1 MSPPASERG
10 GHARPRGLFAPRPR
24 HTGSDAAPGTPVGT
38 PSPADAPAPF
48 GAPVPDGTPGPNG
61 DSLGP
66 NDGGL
71 GPSSAAPGASGGDP
85 GPNVAAPGPDATVR
99 DPLGRPPAPDGG
111 PPGPDGG
118 PPAPD
123 GGPPWSG
130 VGVSASGTHPL
141 VPDGLAPRPAA
152 ENDVAP
158 STPSTPSASS
168 EPFAPPAYSAPSAPA
183 TRRSRG
189 TRAVRPAPGGSRP
202 APAGSRSARHVAPS
216 PGRPSRK
223 ASPAVRRAK
232 RSRIAAVAIAAIGI
246 LVIGLA
252 TGFGSELSAEPT
264 AQSFLLA
271 WQQQQYAAAG
281 ALTTAPANTVAA
293 GLRGAAA
300 QLDAPQLYLS
310 MKSVV
315 QHGSTAN
322 ASFTATV
329 DLAQQGRVW
338 TYQGH
343 FRMRQVGGAWKVV
356 WAPSVINPNL
366 GSSERLAV
374 VTTFPDRAAVLDA
387 KGNPLQVKAT
397 AYVLGVVPDR
407 LASPAKTAQAF
418 AKPTKLQAGQVLG
431 QIMAAPS
438 HSFLRLA
445 TLDPPTYARLLPSLR
460 RVPGLQARPE
470 SQRLFQSK
478 ATAVVGAVGSEINQ
492 QLRAD
497 GALYAPGTTVGLSGL
512 ERKYQR
518 ELLGTPTTEVVAMN
532 SAGQQTAVL
541 AQWSGSA
548 GTPLRTT
555 IDSRVQ
561 DAALAALDGVPNSG
575 EIVAVRAS
583 TGEVLAV
590 AQHQASG
597 SLPVGGALNAKLA
610 PGAAFTIV
618 SAAALVEKKNVSL
631 STSIPCASSFNVGG
645 QTFSSEGT
653 GEQRPF
659 STAFAEGCG
668 TAFAQLSERLTATEW
683 TQVVRE
689 FGIGADWSGLPVPAF
704 SGSVPDAAG
713 QASLA
718 AQTIGQGNVRMSL
731 LSMAMVAATVDAGRW
746 HVPQVL
752 QASDPP
758 NAGATLDMG
767 VMDTVRGLMRGAV
780 RSGAAQAASQPGPQV
795 YGQVGLVHTGSG
807 WTSWFVGYR
816 GDIAI
821 AAIETGKTPE
831 LSAAA
836 LTGTFFAAAR

>member
-1 MSPPASERG
+1 
-10 GHARPRGLFAPRPR
+10 
-24 HTGSDAAPGTPVGT
+24 
-38 PSPADAPAPF
+38 
-48 GAPVPDGTPGPNG
+48 
-61 DSLGP
+61 
-66 NDGGL
+66 
-71 GPSSAAPGASGGDP
+71 
-85 GPNVAAPGPDATVR
+85 
-99 DPLGRPPAPDGG
+99 
-111 PPGPDGG
+111 
-118 PPAPD
+118 
-123 GGPPWSG
+123 
-130 VGVSASGTHPL
+130 
-141 VPDGLAPRPAA
+141 
-152 ENDVAP
+152 VAP
-158 STPSTPSASS
+158 SS
-168 EPFAPPAYSAPSAPA
+168 
-183 TRRSRG
+183 
-189 TRAVRPAPGGSRP
+189 
-202 APAGSRSARHVAPS
+202 
-216 PGRPSRK
+216 GRPSRK

-232 RSRIAAVAIAAIGI
+232 RSRIAAVAIVAIGV

-252 TGFGSELSAEPT
+252 TGFGTELSAEPT

-271 WQQQQYAAAG
+271 WQQQQYATAG
-281 ALTTAPANTVAA
+281 ALTTARADTVAA
-293 GLRGAAA
+293 GLKGVAA

-310 MKSVV
+310 MKSVH

-343 FRMRQVGGAWKVV
+343 LSLRRVGGAWKVV

-366 GSSERLAV
+366 GPGERLAV
-374 VTTFPDRAAVLDA
+374 VTTFPDRAAILDA
-387 KGNPLQVKAT
+387 KGNPLQLKAT

-431 QIMAAPS
+431 QITAAPP

-460 RVPGLQARPE
+460 KVPGLQARPE

-497 GALYAPGTTVGLSGL
+497 GALYAPGTTLGLSGL

-518 ELLGTPTTEVVAMN
+518 ELVGTPTTEVVAVN

-541 AQWSGSA
+541 AQWHGSEGA
-548 GTPLRTT
+548 PVRTT
-555 IDSRVQ
+555 IDSSVQ
-561 DAALAALDGVPNSG
+561 GAALTALDGVPNSG

-583 TGEVLAV
+583 TGAVLAV
-590 AQHQASG
+590 AQHQAAG
-597 SLPVGGALNAKLA
+597 ALPAALNAKLA

-618 SAAALVEKKNVSL
+618 SAAALVEKKVASL

-645 QTFSSEGT
+645 QTFSSAGT

-668 TAFAQLSERLTATEW
+668 TAFAQLSERLTATDW

-689 FGIGADWSGLPVPAF
+689 FGIGADWSGLQVPAF
-704 SGSVPDAAG
+704 SGSVPGTAG

-752 QASDPP
+752 QAPDPP
-758 NAGATLDMG
+758 DPGAALDMG
-767 VMDTVRGLMRGAV
+767 VMETVRGLMRGAV

-821 AAIETGKTPE
+821 AAIETGKTAE

-836 LTGTFFAAAR
+836 LAGAFFAAAR

>member
-24 HTGSDAAPGTPVGT
+24 HSGPDPAAGTPAPAGAPGPDTAPG
-38 PSPADAPAPF
+38 PAT
-48 GAPVPDGTPGPNG
+48 GAP
-61 DSLGP
+61 
-66 NDGGL
+66 GL
-71 GPSSAAPGASGGDP
+71 NA
-85 GPNVAAPGPDATVR
+85 AAPGPDTAVR
-99 DPLGRPPAPDGG
+99 EPLGSPPAPDANA
-111 PPGPDGG
+111 PGPDSGPPWPDRSAPWPG
-118 PPAPD
+118 NGVSAPGSPPLATEALTPGPAAQNSTAPAFPSIPSAPPAPSI
-123 GGPPWSG
+123 P
-130 VGVSASGTHPL
+130 
-141 VPDGLAPRPAA
+141 
-152 ENDVAP
+152 VAP
-158 STPSTPSASS
+158 PSH
-168 EPFAPPAYSAPSAPA
+168 SAPSAPA
-183 TRRSRG
+183 TRRARG
-189 TRAVRPAPGGSRP
+189 TRVAWPAPGGSRP
-202 APAGSRSARHVAPS
+202 ARHVAPS
-216 PGRPSRK
+216 SGRPGRK
-223 ASPAVRRAK
+223 ASPAARRAK
-232 RSRIAAVAIAAIGI
+232 RTRVAAAAIVAIGV

-264 AQSFLLA
+264 VQSFLFA
-271 WQQQQYAAAG
+271 WQQQRYAAAG
-281 ALTTAPANTVAA
+281 ALTTAPADTVAA

-315 QHGSTAN
+315 QHGSTAD
-322 ASFTATV
+322 ASFMATV

-343 FRMRQVGGAWKVV
+343 FGLRRVGGAWKVV

-366 GSSERLAV
+366 GPGERLAV

-407 LASPAKTAQAF
+407 LASPANTAQAF
-418 AKPTKLQAGQVLG
+418 AKPTRLQAGPVLG
-431 QIMAAPS
+431 QITAAPP

-460 RVPGLQARPE
+460 KVPGLQIRLE
-470 SQRLFQSK
+470 SQRLFQSE
-478 ATAVVGAVGSEINQ
+478 ATALVGAVGSEINE

-518 ELLGTPTTEVVAMN
+518 GLLGTPTTEVVAVN
-532 SAGQQTAVL
+532 SAGQQTGVL
-541 AQWSGSA
+541 AQWPGTA
-548 GTPLRTT
+548 GTPVRTT
-555 IDSRVQ
+555 IDPSVQ
-561 DAALAALDGVPNSG
+561 DAALTALDGVPNSG
-575 EIVAVRAS
+575 ELVAVRAS
-583 TGEVLAV
+583 TGEILAV

-597 SLPVGGALNAKLA
+597 PLPADGALDAKLA
-610 PGAAFTIV
+610 PGTAFTIV
-618 SAAALVEKKNVSL
+618 SAAALVTKGVSL

-645 QTFSSEGT
+645 QTFASEGT

-668 TAFAQLSERLTATEW
+668 TAFAQLSERLTAREW
-683 TQVVRE
+683 AQVVRE
-689 FGIGADWSGLPVPAF
+689 FGIGSDWSGLQVPAF
-704 SGSVPDAAG
+704 SGSVPSAAG
-713 QASLA
+713 EANLA
-718 AQTIGQGNVRMSL
+718 AQTIGQGNVRMSP

-758 NAGATLDMG
+758 SAGAALDTG

-795 YGQVGLVHTGSG
+795 FGQVGMVHTGSG

-821 AAIETGKTPE
+821 AVIETGKTPQ

-836 LTGTFFAAAR
+836 LAGAFFSAVR